1 MRWLEAGFLVAIAV
15 PATAASANDGAYAT
29 AEPVAITQSIAGGPA
44 GGREGFWLISLG
56 GEDLSDGYRIDPP
69 PQARDRVDIVGATED
84 GRRIPATLELVRRF
98 GGQVVARAS
107 LMESESYASWV
118 ADAPV
123 FLRVSIEAGSAP
135 VEMLVGVRI
144 APAEQTAEPR
154 PTSGIQDRSSVP
166 VPALVVPAN

>member
-1 MRWLEAGFLVAIAV
+1 MKRLAAGLLVAIALPV
-15 PATAASANDGAYAT
+15 SAAPVNDGGYAT
-29 AEPVAITQSIAGGPA
+29 AEPVAVTQPIAGGPV

-56 GEDLSDGYRIDPP
+56 GGDQADGYLIDPP
-69 PQARDRVDIVGATED
+69 PQAGERVDIVGATED

-107 LMESESYASWV
+107 LMESKFYASWV

-123 FLRVSIEAGSAP
+123 FLRVSIEASSAP

-144 APAEQTAEPR
+144 APAEQTAAPK
-154 PTSGIQDRSSVP
+154 PASDIQNRGAAP